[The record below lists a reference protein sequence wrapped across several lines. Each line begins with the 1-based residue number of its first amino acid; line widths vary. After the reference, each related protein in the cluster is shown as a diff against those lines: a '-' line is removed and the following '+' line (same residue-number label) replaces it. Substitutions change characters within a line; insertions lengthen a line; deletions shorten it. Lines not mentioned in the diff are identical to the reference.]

1 MTNEKQ
7 RLETVREYYGKVLK
21 TNADLKT
28 NACCDS
34 DAFPSHLKPVL
45 SQIHPEVLE
54 KFYGCGSPIPA
65 ALEGKTV
72 LDLGCGT
79 GRDTFLL
86 SKLVGPS
93 GKVIGVD
100 MTAEQLAVAEKH
112 RDYHAR
118 AFCHSRS
125 NVSFFQGVIEDLE
138 SLGIKTGSVDVV
150 VSNCVIN
157 LSPEKQRV
165 FSEIF
170 RVLRPG
176 GELYFS
182 DVFADRR
189 IPKPL
194 AEDPTLIGEC
204 LGGALYVED
213 FRRLLAE
220 VGCRD
225 HRAVTQ
231 RKLRIENPEIERQLG
246 NISFYSTTV
255 RAFKLNL
262 EDRCEDYGQVAY
274 YLGTIPQCSHAFPLD
289 DHHLFEKGKPMLV
302 CSNTAAML
310 AQTRYAPHFRVEGNL
325 STHFGLFDCSPK
337 GAASKGN
344 GSENPPSNQG
354 CC

>member
-1 MTNEKQ
+1 MTQKQQTLEK
-7 RLETVREYYGKVLK
+7 VKHYYGQQLK
-21 TNADLKT
+21 TNADLQT
-28 NACCDS
+28 NACCTTDS
-34 DAFPSHLKPVL
+34 VSDYLKPIL
-45 SQIHPEVLE
+45 KQIHPEVLE

-65 ALEGKTV
+65 VLEGATV

-79 GRDTFLL
+79 GRDAFLL

-100 MTAEQLAVAEKH
+100 MTAAQLAVAEKH
-112 RDYHAR
+112 RDYHAKI
-118 AFCHSRS
+118 FGHSGS
-125 NVSFFQGVIEDLE
+125 NTTFLNGYIEDLE
-138 SLGIKTGSVDVV
+138 SLGIQTGSVDVV

-157 LSPEKQRV
+157 LSPDKRRV

-176 GELYFS
+176 GELFFA

-189 IPKPL
+189 IPKSL

-204 LGGALYVED
+204 LGGALYFDD
-213 FRRLLAE
+213 FRRLLSE

-225 HRAVTQ
+225 HRTVTQ
-231 RKLRIENPEIERQLG
+231 RKLRIENAEIERQLG

-310 AQTRYAPHFRVEGNL
+310 AQTRYASHFRVEGDL
-325 STHFGLFDCSPK
+325 STHFGLFDCSSGGASPK
-337 GAASKGN
+337 RN
-344 GSENPPSNQG
+344 GSEEPPSNQG

>member
-1 MTNEKQ
+1 MTEKQ
-7 RLETVREYYGKVLK
+7 QTLERVKHYYGERLK
-21 TNADLKT
+21 TSADLQT
-28 NACCDS
+28 NACC
-34 DAFPSHLKPVL
+34 ATEGVPAHLKPIL
-45 SQIHPEVLE
+45 KQIHPEVLE

-65 ALEGKTV
+65 ALEGTTV

-86 SKLVGPS
+86 SKLVGPT
-93 GKVIGVD
+93 GKVTGVD
-100 MTAEQLAVAEKH
+100 MTASQLAVAEKH
-112 RDYHAR
+112 RGYHAKT
-118 AFCHSRS
+118 FGHPES
-125 NVSFFQGVIEDLE
+125 NVSFLKGYIEDLE
-138 SLGIKTGSVDVV
+138 SLGIQTGSVDVA

-157 LSPEKQRV
+157 LSPDKRRV

-176 GELYFS
+176 GELYFA
-182 DVFADRR
+182 DIFADRR

-213 FRRLLAE
+213 FRRLLSE

-225 HRAVTQ
+225 HRIVTQ
-231 RKLRIENPEIERQLG
+231 RKLRIENSDIERQLG

-262 EDRCEDYGQVAY
+262 EDRCEDHGQVAT
-274 YLGTIPQCSHAFPLD
+274 YLGTLPQCPHAFPLD
-289 DHHLFEKGKPMLV
+289 DHHLFEKGKPALV
-302 CSNTAAML
+302 CGNTAAML
-310 AQTRYAPHFRVEGNL
+310 AQTRYSPHFRVEGDL
-325 STHFGLFDCSPK
+325 SVHYGLFDCSPK
-337 GAASKGN
+337 NPGDR
-344 GSENPPSNQG
+344 EDPPSNQG